1 MSSAPTVSECAEP
14 GHLADDRFRVW
25 AISDETT
32 PMATKGLSRSSPSRP
47 HRISAIAREQK
58 STAAPASSPTTSA
71 APSSN
76 LTESQQNAVQAA
88 QSYLEMS
95 GFSRRGLI
103 NQLSSSAGD
112 GYSLHDA
119 TVAVDSLQ
127 VNWDAQAVR
136 SAKDYLQQSSF
147 SCQGLIQQL
156 DSSPGDQ
163 YTEAQAQ
170 YAATKVGLC

>member
-1 MSSAPTVSECAEP
+1 
-14 GHLADDRFRVW
+14 
-25 AISDETT
+25 
-32 PMATKGLSRSSPSRP
+32 
-47 HRISAIAREQK
+47 
-58 STAAPASSPTTSA
+58 
-71 APSSN
+71 